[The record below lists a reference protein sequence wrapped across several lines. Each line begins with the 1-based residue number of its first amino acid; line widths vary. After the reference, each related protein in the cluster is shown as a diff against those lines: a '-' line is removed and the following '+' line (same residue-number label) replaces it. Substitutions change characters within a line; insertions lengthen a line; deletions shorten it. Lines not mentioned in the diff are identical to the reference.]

1 MCSNYYFFITSSES
15 ELDNVIR
22 EIVKSEEIDI
32 TDATDGGSVYIGRDT
47 RYIIDELVSLQR
59 LRLRLMYYYVTYRIS
74 NLNNLEVAVHHC
86 VRP

>member
-1 MCSNYYFFITSSES
+1 MCVLIIIFFITSSES

-59 LRLRLMYYYVTYRIS
+59 LRLRFYYVTYRIS